1 MEYIESFSNIEYI
14 TLEIVGNIDNFLLL
28 ESQIIYKLIRFE
40 KIYIY
45 IIVSYF
51 FGFFLEA
58 RSSL

>member
-45 IIVSYF
+45 IIVFYF